1 MCDMFLILK
10 ATNFTCYADDNLP
23 FVVRDN
29 VADVTKALKK
39 IGEDLLNWFLNNQ
52 MKLSTDKCPLILK
65 SQEPNT
71 LKIGDLHI
79 KNSLSEKLIGL
90 TFNCT

>member
-52 MKLSTDKCPLILK
+52 MKLSTDKCPLILSK
-65 SQEPNT
+65 TRKTCVIHGSNQKTYSYE
-71 LKIGDLHI
+71 
-79 KNSLSEKLIGL
+79 
-90 TFNCT
+90 